1 MVTFRSNNNNNNRRP
16 PFRSNNNRRPPFRSN
31 NEGSKFSNNDNFRR
45 TVPGR
50 NNHNAVKLIE
60 KYNDLAREALANEDK
75 ILSENYFQH
84 ADHFT
89 RVQNEQESIRMAR
102 VNSSPSEIVKPVE
115 ASPAV
120 AIKPTE
126 VKDDKPIKIEANTVK
141 KTIQEPAVKK
151 VIKTTE
157 KKTTEKKSAAS

>member
-16 PFRSNNNRRPPFRSN
+16 PFRTNNNRRPPFRTN

-45 TVPGR
+45 NLPSR
-50 NNHNAVKLIE
+50 NNHNASKLIE

-102 VNSSPSEIVKPVE
+102 VNSSP
-115 ASPAV
+115 ATT
-120 AIKPTE
+120 IKPTE
-126 VKDDKPIKIEANTVK
+126 VEANDEKLVKTEDVVVKKIIPEPPIKKIV
-141 KTIQEPAVKK
+141 
-151 VIKTTE
+151 KTTE
-157 KKTTEKKSAAS
+157 KKIEEKKSAVS